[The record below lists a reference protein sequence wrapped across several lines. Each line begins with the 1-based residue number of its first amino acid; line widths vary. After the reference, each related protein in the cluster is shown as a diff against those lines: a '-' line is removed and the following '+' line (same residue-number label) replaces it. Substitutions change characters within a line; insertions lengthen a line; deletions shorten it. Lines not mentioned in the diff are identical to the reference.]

1 MDNVYNKDYFSYI
14 ETTDNIGYIE
24 IKKQKYPVITICNDK
39 TLSPIELDSF
49 LYYNLD
55 RVISY
60 YNMFNREVD
69 YEFKA
74 SSKRSLA
81 K

>member
-1 MDNVYNKDYFSYI
+1 MSFSIY
-14 ETTDNIGYIE
+14 YLLHFR
-24 IKKQKYPVITICNDK
+24 KKIT
-39 TLSPIELDSF
+39 SPIELDSF